1 MLKKSRTGYDHEE
14 LYFHE
19 LNQNLIRK
27 MKNHDSNVISL
38 DAVRKSKQRDSNARK
53 NNRTNS
59 KKAA

>member
-27 MKNHDSNVISL
+27 MKNHGSNVISL
-38 DAVRKSKQRDSNARK
+38 DAARSAKQKDNSPQKSMKAY
-53 NNRTNS
+53 S